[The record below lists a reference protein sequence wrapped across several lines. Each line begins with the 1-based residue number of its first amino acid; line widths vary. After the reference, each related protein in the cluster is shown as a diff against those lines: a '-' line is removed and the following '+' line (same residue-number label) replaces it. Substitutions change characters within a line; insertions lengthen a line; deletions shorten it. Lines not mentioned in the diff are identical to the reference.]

1 VLVAADAESHC
12 PEPFADP
19 QRDCKAF
26 LEYVLHDHGAINSE
40 RVKAIIE
47 SKVSPIQD
55 RSGRKVFRCIDVDG
69 NVVEVFE
76 STVAKK
82 ARKTDSNTSGE
93 NTTR

>member
-1 VLVAADAESHC
+1 MVSREHLSELELFDRE
-12 PEPFADP
+12 
-19 QRDCKAF
+19 AF
-26 LEYVLHDHGAINSE
+26 KTRAILCLECTNIEACHE

-76 STVAKK
+76 SAAKK
-82 ARKTDSNTSGE
+82 TRKTDSNISGKS
-93 NTTR
+93 TQ